1 MLKEMYGGLSCR
13 YGIEILKRL
22 IVIHF
27 ARHKYRYILILEVI
41 SMATKAQ
48 LKAQAKYDKENTQQV
63 VLKLNIKHDADI
75 LAKLQNEANKQ
86 GYIKDLVRKDMRNL
100 ESVLSLDSIKYLLL
114 PIVHRYD
121 IQSVS
126 IFGSYARNEAKPGS
140 DVDLLID
147 GGNYQ
152 GLIEYMNMIDEIR
165 SVLGRNVD
173 VVTQASL
180 DRSRTKADLIF
191 KKNVENERIVLV

>member
-1 MLKEMYGGLSCR
+1 
-13 YGIEILKRL
+13 
-22 IVIHF
+22 
-27 ARHKYRYILILEVI
+27 
-41 SMATKAQ
+41 MATEAQ
-48 LKAQAKYDKENTQQV
+48 LKAQAKYDKKNTQQV

-86 GYIKDLVRKDMRNL
+86 GYIKDLVRKDRRNL

-114 PIVHRYD
+114 PIVHRYG

-126 IFGSYARNEAKPGS
+126 IFGSYARNEAKTSS

-152 GLIEYMNMIDEIR
+152 GLIEYMNMIDDMR